1 MALPNTDSLL
11 ADTVTRLLDDIS
23 TNALSS
29 EVEDGHW
36 PEAEW
41 SQLSELGLTR
51 VWLAESLG
59 GAGLAFSEGFTIA
72 RLSGRFATP
81 LPLADALIA
90 AFMAGEAGI
99 VLPEILVV
107 SCLEG
112 NLKLDP
118 AGTVS
123 GVGRKVTFGQ
133 NADALLAV
141 ITTPEGPCVGLIDI
155 EGAEFSVN
163 RTLSGEP
170 QVDIQFNEAPVR
182 ELSKCVN
189 ADISESVEALGA
201 LVRSQ
206 QIAGAAEAI
215 LEKCV
220 RYAGERKQFGRPIG
234 NFQAI
239 QHHLAAMA
247 GEVAGITCTAD
258 AASLAS
264 MKQGFQTNAAL
275 VAVASAKIRAG
286 ASGAEVARI
295 AHQVHGA
302 IGFTQEYDLQ
312 RFTRRIWSWRD
323 DYGDEAMWAHRLGQQ
338 VVDSPSGE
346 LWPLIT

>member
-11 ADTVTRLLDDIS
+11 ADTVTRLLEDIS

-41 SQLSELGLTR
+41 SQLCELGLTR

-258 AASLAS
+258 AASLVS

>member
-1 MALPNTDSLL
+1 
-11 ADTVTRLLDDIS
+11 
-23 TNALSS
+23 
-29 EVEDGHW
+29 
-36 PEAEW
+36 
-41 SQLSELGLTR
+41 
-51 VWLAESLG
+51 
-59 GAGLAFSEGFTIA
+59 
-72 RLSGRFATP
+72 
-81 LPLADALIA
+81 
-90 AFMAGEAGI
+90 
-99 VLPEILVV
+99 
-107 SCLEG
+107 LEG

>member
-11 ADTVTRLLDDIS
+11 ADTVTRLLEDIS

-81 LPLADALIA
+81 LPLADALVA

-170 QVDIQFNEAPVR
+170 QVDIQFNEARVR

>member
-11 ADTVTRLLDDIS
+11 ADTVTRLLEDIS

-81 LPLADALIA
+81 LPLADALVA

-123 GVGRKVTFGQ
+123 GVVRQVSFGQ
-133 NADALLAV
+133 NADAVLAV

-258 AASLAS
+258 AASLAF
-264 MKQGFQTNAAL
+264 MKQGFQTDAAL

-323 DYGDEAMWAHRLGQQ
+323 DYGDEARWAHRLGQQ

>member
-11 ADTVTRLLDDIS
+11 ADTVTRLLEDIS

-346 LWPLIT
+346 LWLLIT

>member
-11 ADTVTRLLDDIS
+11 ADTVTRLLEDIS

-81 LPLADALIA
+81 LPLADALVA

-99 VLPEILVV
+99 VLPELLVV

-264 MKQGFQTNAAL
+264 MKQVFQTNAAL

>member
-11 ADTVTRLLDDIS
+11 ADTVTRLLEDIS

-59 GAGLAFSEGFTIA
+59 GAGLAFPEGFTIA

>member
-11 ADTVTRLLDDIS
+11 ADTVTRLLEDIS

-81 LPLADALIA
+81 LPLADALVA

-258 AASLAS
+258 AASLAL

-323 DYGDEAMWAHRLGQQ
+323 DYGDEARWAHRLGQQ

>member
-11 ADTVTRLLDDIS
+11 ADTVTRLLEDIS

-81 LPLADALIA
+81 LPLADALVA

-99 VLPEILVV
+99 VLPELLVV

-247 GEVAGITCTAD
+247 GEVAGITGTAD

>member
-11 ADTVTRLLDDIS
+11 ADTVTRLLEDIS

-81 LPLADALIA
+81 LPLADALVA

-99 VLPEILVV
+99 VLPELLVV

-170 QVDIQFNEAPVR
+170 QVDIQFNEAPAR
-182 ELSKCVN
+182 ELSKCVH
-189 ADISESVEALGA
+189 ADRSESVEALGA

>member
-11 ADTVTRLLDDIS
+11 ADTVTRLLEDIS

-81 LPLADALIA
+81 LPLADALVA
-90 AFMAGEAGI
+90 VFMAGEAGI

>member
-11 ADTVTRLLDDIS
+11 ADTVTRLLEDIS

-264 MKQGFQTNAAL
+264 MNQGFQTNAAL